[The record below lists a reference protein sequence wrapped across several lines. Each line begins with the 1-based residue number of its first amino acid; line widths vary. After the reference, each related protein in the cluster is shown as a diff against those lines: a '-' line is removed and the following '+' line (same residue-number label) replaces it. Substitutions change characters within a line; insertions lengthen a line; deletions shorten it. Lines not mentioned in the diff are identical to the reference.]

1 MRQGKNENK
10 NCISRIVFTFSGLET
25 SIVETRSKT
34 MTKAKKLK
42 KVYFE
47 ASKNCRPTIAPL
59 SFFP

>member
-10 NCISRIVFTFSGLET
+10 NYISCIVFTFSGLET

-42 KVYFE
+42 KVYFK